1 VFTRIITFIKEAR
14 LELRKVSWPTRA
26 QTTRYTA
33 AVILMSLVVAA
44 LLGGFDFLFTYLL
57 NTFLL

>member
-1 VFTRIITFIKEAR
+1 MFTRIITFIKEAR